1 MDSAYSWHPGT
12 VRVTARWAVSVELL
26 PDELFSSWL
35 VRLSLAN
42 GSDPLAFTGAIW
54 PGWRPWTSDVDR
66 QPHPDRLAILAGWSS
81 INAEFLTRA
90 TLAPIAGNIL
100 GHDPFEKNLWPWIL
114 STGARNRSRQGGLQY
129 CPFCLSEDATPYYR
143 LHWRLAWHVV
153 CARHGCLLLDRC
165 PVCEAPLEPHKIMAE
180 MRSVDLCAT
189 CRCRLTDVNSSERND
204 VGFLRYLQEITDHAL
219 IAGKGMVLGET
230 VSVQT
235 WFDVL
240 RFWRDLVRQSF
251 HGRTE
256 SMAKLAELM
265 PSMVCESADCG
276 VFETMRTAQR
286 ASLLKGIAWLMRL
299 GSDELVTVLRQAG
312 VSRQNLFQARV
323 PPVDALQCL
332 TRSLPDRKAPSRKAR
347 CGNHKRTGLPS
358 PRSRRVVEW
367 MMKKLQ
373 KKLEAER

>member
-1 MDSAYSWHPGT
+1 M
-12 VRVTARWAVSVELL
+12 
-26 PDELFSSWL
+26 
-35 VRLSLAN
+35 
-42 GSDPLAFTGAIW
+42 
-54 PGWRPWTSDVDR
+54 SDVDR
-66 QPHPDRLAILAGWSS
+66 QPHPDRLAILAGLSS

-90 TLAPIAGNIL
+90 TLAPIARNIL
-100 GHDPFEKNLWPWIL
+100 GHDPFEKNHWPWIL
-114 STGARNRSRQGGLQY
+114 STGARNRRRQGGLQY

-153 CARHGCLLLDRC
+153 CAKHGSLLLDRC

-189 CRCRLTDVNSSERND
+189 CRCRLTDVNSSGRND
-204 VGFLRYLQEITDHAL
+204 VGLLRYFQESTDHAL
-219 IAGKGMVLGET
+219 ISGNGVVLGET
-230 VSVQT
+230 VSVQA

-256 SMAKLAELM
+256 SMAKLAEQM
-265 PSMVCESADCG
+265 PSMICESADCG

-286 ASLLKGIAWLMRL
+286 ASLLKGVAWLMRL
-299 GSDELVTVLRQAG
+299 GSGELVTVLRQAG

-323 PPVDALQCL
+323 PRVDALQCL
-332 TRSLPDRKAPSRKAR
+332 ARSLPDRKASSRKAR
-347 CGNHKRTGLPS
+347 GNSHKRTGLPS

-373 KKLEAER
+373 KKMESAR